1 MAMRIIKE
9 SRKTK
14 ETDISCEIN
23 IDGTG
28 QNEISTGIGFFDH
41 MLEIFSHHSLIDLK
55 LKAEGDIHVDFH
67 HTVED
72 AAYVLSEAINKAIG
86 EKKGINRYGF
96 FYIPMDE
103 SLSRTVI
110 DFSGRPGVEYSASY
124 PRQYINDFDVDLI
137 HEFFQGFVNHAL
149 VTLHIDN
156 LRGKNAHH
164 QIETIFKAFGRAV
177 RMAVEAD
184 PRQAGV
190 IPSTKGTL

>member
-1 MAMRIIKE
+1 MRNAKVN
-9 SRKTK
+9 RKTK

-55 LKAEGDIHVDFH
+55 LKADGDIHVDFH

-72 AAYVLSEAINKAIG
+72 AAYVLAEAINKAIG

-110 DFSGRPGVEYSASY
+110 DFSGRPEFVWK
-124 PRQYINDFDVDLI
+124 VDLGLKKI
-137 HEFFQGFVNHAL
+137 GEMDTELFHEFFKAFCNESKCN
-149 VTLHIDN
+149 LHIENFYGNNNHHIIESCFKSFARSIRSALTVDE
-156 LRGKNAHH
+156 RIKN
-164 QIETIFKAFGRAV
+164 I
-177 RMAVEAD
+177 
-184 PRQAGV
+184 
-190 IPSTKGTL
+190 IPSSKGTL

>member
-1 MAMRIIKE
+1 MRTAKVK
-9 SRKTK
+9 RKTK

-41 MLEIFSHHSLIDLK
+41 MLEIFSHHSLVDLK

-72 AAYVLSEAINKAIG
+72 AAYVLAEAIDKAIG

-110 DFSGRPGVEYSASY
+110 DFSGRPEFVWKVNLGLKKIGEM
-124 PRQYINDFDVDLI
+124 DTELF
-137 HEFFQGFVNHAL
+137 HEFFKAFCNESKCN
-149 VTLHIDN
+149 LHIENFYGDN
-156 LRGKNAHH
+156 NHH
-164 QIETIFKAFGRAV
+164 IIESCFKSFARSI
-177 RMAVEAD
+177 
-184 PRQAGV
+184 RQALTV
-190 IPSTKGTL
+190 DERIKNIIPSSKGTL

>member
-1 MAMRIIKE
+1 MRTSKV

-72 AAYVLSEAINKAIG
+72 AAYVLADAINSAIG
-86 EKKGINRYGF
+86 EKRGICRYGF

-110 DFSGRPGVEYSASY
+110 DFSGRPEFVWKVNLGLKQIGEM
-124 PRQYINDFDVDLI
+124 DTELF
-137 HEFFQGFVNHAL
+137 HEFFKAFYNESKCN
-149 VTLHIDN
+149 LHIENFYGDN
-156 LRGKNAHH
+156 NHH
-164 QIETIFKAFGRAV
+164 IIESCFKSFARSI
-177 RMAVEAD
+177 
-184 PRQAGV
+184 RQALTV
-190 IPSTKGTL
+190 DERIINIIPSSKGTL

>member
-1 MAMRIIKE
+1 MRNAKVN
-9 SRKTK
+9 RKTK

-41 MLEIFSHHSLIDLK
+41 MLEIFSHHSLIDLR
-55 LKAEGDIHVDFH
+55 LKADGDIHVDFH

-72 AAYVLSEAINKAIG
+72 TAYVLAEAINQAIG

-110 DFSGRPGVEYSASY
+110 DFSGRPEFVWKVNLGLKKIGEM
-124 PRQYINDFDVDLI
+124 DTELF
-137 HEFFQGFVNHAL
+137 HEFFKAFCNASKCN
-149 VTLHIDN
+149 LHIENFYGDN
-156 LRGKNAHH
+156 NHHIIESCFKSFARSIKQALTVDERIKN
-164 QIETIFKAFGRAV
+164 I
-177 RMAVEAD
+177 
-184 PRQAGV
+184 
-190 IPSTKGTL
+190 IPSSKGTL

>member
-1 MAMRIIKE
+1 MRIAKVK
-9 SRKTK
+9 RKTK

-28 QNEISTGIGFFDH
+28 QNEISTNIGFFDH
-41 MLEIFSHHSLIDLK
+41 MLEIFSHHSLVDLK

-72 AAYVLSEAINKAIG
+72 TAYVLAEAIDKVIG

-110 DFSGRPGVEYSASY
+110 DFSGRPEFVWKVNLGLKKIGEM
-124 PRQYINDFDVDLI
+124 DTELF
-137 HEFFQGFVNHAL
+137 HEFFKAFCNESKCN
-149 VTLHIDN
+149 LHIENFYGDN
-156 LRGKNAHH
+156 NHH
-164 QIETIFKAFGRAV
+164 IIESCFKSFARSI
-177 RMAVEAD
+177 
-184 PRQAGV
+184 RQALTIDERIKNI
-190 IPSTKGTL
+190 IPSSKGTL

>member
-1 MAMRIIKE
+1 MRNVKVN
-9 SRKTK
+9 RKTK

-28 QNEISTGIGFFDH
+28 LNEISTGIGFFDH

-72 AAYVLSEAINKAIG
+72 AAYALAEAIDKAIG

-110 DFSGRPGVEYSASY
+110 DFSGRPEFVWKVNLGLKKIGSMDTEL
-124 PRQYINDFDVDLI
+124 F
-137 HEFFQGFVNHAL
+137 HEFFKAFCNASKCN
-149 VTLHIDN
+149 LHIENFYGDN
-156 LRGKNAHH
+156 NHH
-164 QIETIFKAFGRAV
+164 IIESCFKSFARSI
-177 RMAVEAD
+177 
-184 PRQAGV
+184 RQALTV
-190 IPSTKGTL
+190 DERTKNIIPSSKGTL

>member
-1 MAMRIIKE
+1 MRNAKVN
-9 SRKTK
+9 RKTK

-72 AAYVLSEAINKAIG
+72 PAYVIAEAINKAIG
-86 EKKGINRYGF
+86 EKRGISRYGF
-96 FYIPMDE
+96 FYITMDE

-110 DFSGRPGVEYSASY
+110 DFSGRPEIVWKVNLGLKKIGEM
-124 PRQYINDFDVDLI
+124 DTELF
-137 HEFFQGFVNHAL
+137 HEFFKAFCNESKCN
-149 VTLHIDN
+149 LHIENFYGDN
-156 LRGKNAHH
+156 NHH
-164 QIETIFKAFGRAV
+164 IVESCFKSFARSI
-177 RMAVEAD
+177 
-184 PRQAGV
+184 RQALNLDEKIKNK
-190 IPSTKGTL
+190 IPSSKGTL

>member
-1 MAMRIIKE
+1 MRTAKVK
-9 SRKTK
+9 RKTK
-14 ETDISCEIN
+14 ETDISCDIN

-41 MLEIFSHHSLIDLK
+41 MLEIFSHHSLVDLK

-72 AAYVLSEAINKAIG
+72 AAYALAEAIDKAIG

-110 DFSGRPGVEYSASY
+110 DFSGRPEFVWKVSLGLKKIGEM
-124 PRQYINDFDVDLI
+124 DTELF
-137 HEFFQGFVNHAL
+137 HEFFKAFCNESKCN
-149 VTLHIDN
+149 LHIENFYGDN
-156 LRGKNAHH
+156 NHHIIESCFKSFARSIKQALSKDERIKN
-164 QIETIFKAFGRAV
+164 I
-177 RMAVEAD
+177 
-184 PRQAGV
+184 
-190 IPSTKGTL
+190 IPSSKGTL

>member
-1 MAMRIIKE
+1 MRNAKVN
-9 SRKTK
+9 RKTK

-55 LKAEGDIHVDFH
+55 LKADGDIHVDFH

-72 AAYVLSEAINKAIG
+72 AAYVLAEAINKAIG

-110 DFSGRPGVEYSASY
+110 DFSGRPEFVWKVNLGLKKIGEM
-124 PRQYINDFDVDLI
+124 DTELF
-137 HEFFQGFVNHAL
+137 HEFFKAFCNESKCN
-149 VTLHIDN
+149 LHIENFYGDN
-156 LRGKNAHH
+156 NHHIIESCFKSFARSIKQALTVDERIKN
-164 QIETIFKAFGRAV
+164 I
-177 RMAVEAD
+177 
-184 PRQAGV
+184 
-190 IPSTKGTL
+190 IPSSKGAL

>member
-1 MAMRIIKE
+1 MRVAKVN
-9 SRKTK
+9 RKTK

-28 QNEISTGIGFFDH
+28 QNIISTGIGFFDH

-72 AAYVLSEAINKAIG
+72 AAYVLAEAINKAIG

-110 DFSGRPGVEYSASY
+110 DFSGRPEFIWKVNLGLKKIGEM
-124 PRQYINDFDVDLI
+124 DTELF
-137 HEFFQGFVNHAL
+137 HEFFKAFCNESKCN
-149 VTLHIDN
+149 LHIENLYGDN
-156 LRGKNAHH
+156 NHHIIESCFKSFARSVKQALTIDERIKN
-164 QIETIFKAFGRAV
+164 I
-177 RMAVEAD
+177 
-184 PRQAGV
+184 
-190 IPSTKGTL
+190 IPSSKGTL

>member
-1 MAMRIIKE
+1 MRTAKVK
-9 SRKTK
+9 RKTK

-41 MLEIFSHHSLIDLK
+41 MLEIFSHHSLVDLK

-72 AAYVLSEAINKAIG
+72 AAYALAEAIDIAIG

-110 DFSGRPGVEYSASY
+110 DFSGRPEFVWKVNLGLKKIGEM
-124 PRQYINDFDVDLI
+124 DTELF
-137 HEFFQGFVNHAL
+137 HEFFRAFCNESKCN
-149 VTLHIDN
+149 LHIENFYGDN
-156 LRGKNAHH
+156 NHH
-164 QIETIFKAFGRAV
+164 IIESCFKSFARSI
-177 RMAVEAD
+177 
-184 PRQAGV
+184 RQALTV
-190 IPSTKGTL
+190 DQRIKNIIPSSKGTL

>member
-1 MAMRIIKE
+1 MRNAKVN
-9 SRKTK
+9 RKTK

-55 LKAEGDIHVDFH
+55 LKADGDTHVDFH

-72 AAYVLSEAINKAIG
+72 TAYVLAEAITHAIG

-110 DFSGRPGVEYSASY
+110 DFSGRPEFVWKVNLGLKKIGEM
-124 PRQYINDFDVDLI
+124 DTELF
-137 HEFFQGFVNHAL
+137 HEFFKAFCNESKCN
-149 VTLHIDN
+149 LHIENFYGDN
-156 LRGKNAHH
+156 NHHIIESCFKSFARSIKQALTLDERIKN
-164 QIETIFKAFGRAV
+164 I
-177 RMAVEAD
+177 
-184 PRQAGV
+184 
-190 IPSTKGTL
+190 IPSSKGTL

>member
-1 MAMRIIKE
+1 MRNAKVK
-9 SRKTK
+9 RKTK

-28 QNEISTGIGFFDH
+28 LNEISTGIGFFDH
-41 MLEIFSHHSLIDLK
+41 MLEIFSHHSLVDLK

-72 AAYVLSEAINKAIG
+72 AAYALAEAIDKAIG

-110 DFSGRPGVEYSASY
+110 DFSGRPEFVWKVSLGLKKIGEM
-124 PRQYINDFDVDLI
+124 DTELF
-137 HEFFQGFVNHAL
+137 HEFFKAFCNESKCN
-149 VTLHIDN
+149 LHIENFYGDN
-156 LRGKNAHH
+156 NHH
-164 QIETIFKAFGRAV
+164 IIESCFKSFARSI
-177 RMAVEAD
+177 
-184 PRQAGV
+184 RQALTV
-190 IPSTKGTL
+190 DERIKNIIPSSKGTL

>member
-1 MAMRIIKE
+1 MRTAKVN
-9 SRKTK
+9 RKTK
-14 ETDISCEIN
+14 ETDIYCEIN

-55 LKAEGDIHVDFH
+55 LKAKGDIHVDFH

-110 DFSGRPGVEYSASY
+110 DFSGRPEFVWKVSLGLKKIGEM
-124 PRQYINDFDVDLI
+124 DTELF
-137 HEFFQGFVNHAL
+137 HEFFKAFCNESKCN
-149 VTLHIDN
+149 LHIENFYGDN
-156 LRGKNAHH
+156 NHH
-164 QIETIFKAFGRAV
+164 IIESCFKSFARSI
-177 RMAVEAD
+177 
-184 PRQAGV
+184 RQALTV
-190 IPSTKGTL
+190 DERIKNIIPSSKGTL